1 MIASVVCDC
10 GACREIEPEALARLV
25 GWKMTLRA
33 LALRMRCSGCVS
45 SPRWAAVQRDAF
57 DAPVARPHPADH
69 DAAQDGSTRRQSY
82 QRARRDRRTSTFRE
96 EDFAVTL
103 ESMFYLTQSIAAVAI
118 VGSLLFVALEV
129 RSSNQVN
136 RHRAIEELL
145 EDYTRTRMSIAGS
158 PEVARAWLSGLHDY
172 EALDSLD
179 KARFSLTADVFFH
192 THESIYL
199 HHRGFLPAG
208 DVPDIFN
215 YQSPCPTQTPYNPL
229 DLL

>member
-1 MIASVVCDC
+1 
-10 GACREIEPEALARLV
+10 
-25 GWKMTLRA
+25 
-33 LALRMRCSGCVS
+33 
-45 SPRWAAVQRDAF
+45 
-57 DAPVARPHPADH
+57 
-69 DAAQDGSTRRQSY
+69 
-82 QRARRDRRTSTFRE
+82 
-96 EDFAVTL
+96 VTL

-199 HHRGFLPAG
+199 HHRGGRMNRGMYEPQWLNLIDMLRYPGLQSVWAFRKRYFHVA
-208 DVPDIFN
+208 
-215 YQSPCPTQTPYNPL
+215 YQSHLDETIAKARTLGSTPGLYGENPRQTAGQ
-229 DLL
+229 